1 MNTNTWNYPIKTENQ
16 PSNVQNLL
24 LPNYRNAPVYSN
36 GVINEWV
43 YNENNPMVEVLLT
56 SLLHRLRDE
65 SRWLL
70 WLNPNRKLSRSWL
83 INSELP
89 LNKTVQINS
98 LSPEMSVIA
107 MIKALSSGNCSI
119 VLGWLPNL
127 SPSCLQHLERAA
139 QIGNS
144 IGFVMRPENM
154 NCARGHSNQLKIHS
168 NYYH

>member
-1 MNTNTWNYPIKTENQ
+1 
-16 PSNVQNLL
+16 
-24 LPNYRNAPVYSN
+24 
-36 GVINEWV
+36 
-43 YNENNPMVEVLLT
+43 MVEVLLT
-56 SLLHRLRDE
+56 SLLHRLSDE

-119 VLGWLPNL
+119 YLRLVTDFITIMFTTFRACSTDRKQYWL
-127 SPSCLQHLERAA
+127 CYAA
-139 QIGNS
+139 
-144 IGFVMRPENM
+144 
-154 NCARGHSNQLKIHS
+154 
-168 NYYH
+168 

>member
-1 MNTNTWNYPIKTENQ
+1 MNSNTLNQPIKTENQ

-24 LPNYRNAPVYSN
+24 LPNYRNALVYLN
-36 GVINEWV
+36 GVVNKWV

-70 WLNPNRKLSRSWL
+70 WLNPNRKLSRNQL

-98 LSPEMSVIA
+98 LSPEISVIA
-107 MIKALSSGNCSI
+107 IIKALSSGNCTV
-119 VLGWLPNL
+119 VLGWLPTL
-127 SPSCLQHLERAA
+127 SPSCLQHLEHAA
-139 QIGNS
+139 QIENS
-144 IGFVMRPENM
+144 IGFVMRLENI
-154 NCARGHSNQLKIHS
+154 NCAR
-168 NYYH
+168 